1 MPQEENNTN
10 SSTNDMT
17 YQPPRQNTSSTDRHV
32 RSKRPTSLK
41 LYKLNAQHN
50 QGASS
55 TPSSQ
60 HRGILSTSEA
70 QAQRHAEILEKI
82 QTMRDKYSTSRC
94 KHSPPLPHPLPPPP
108 PQEKNVLGNPIVADE
123 ESREGVGVQFAD
135 QKDMLGVTGRRER
148 GVVVD
153 NEWKGGRMIR
163 SVTGMGQEDR
173 IE

>member
-1 MPQEENNTN
+1 
-10 SSTNDMT
+10 
-17 YQPPRQNTSSTDRHV
+17 
-32 RSKRPTSLK
+32 
-41 LYKLNAQHN
+41 
-50 QGASS
+50 
-55 TPSSQ
+55 
-60 HRGILSTSEA
+60 
-70 QAQRHAEILEKI
+70 
-82 QTMRDKYSTSRC
+82 
-94 KHSPPLPHPLPPPP
+94 
-108 PQEKNVLGNPIVADE
+108 LGNPIVADE